1 MKPKHIVN
9 DTDRFSFPAFYLYV
23 LRSPQ
28 VHAKW
33 VIDTDA
39 FNEWMNEEDYEVDEN
54 KKPVSFRQRIFPGEE
69 VVRDQKTPALKKY
82 IWCTFTQISVV
93 AKPEPLRSR
102 QGLFRHCLCVC
113 QSSSKALPRC
123 LTLTYLTHPPKCPL
137 SFPLPLVCKTVSF
150 SHSLALSL
158 ILHPS
163 MVLISLPVH
172 PIARTASPWLPAR
185 RGDAPHPHPAPLQS
199 PAKRARKGNYLVGV

>member
-1 MKPKHIVN
+1 MDGDVEDPPNSEKPWRVRGSGNVLICILIPIFKINTFQKPYNMKPKHIVN

-23 LRSPQ
+23 LRSLQ

-93 AKPEPLRSR
+93 L
-102 QGLFRHCLCVC
+102 
-113 QSSSKALPRC
+113 
-123 LTLTYLTHPPKCPL
+123 L
-137 SFPLPLVCKTVSF
+137 SQNL
-150 SHSLALSL
+150 
-158 ILHPS
+158 
-163 MVLISLPVH
+163 
-172 PIARTASPWLPAR
+172 
-185 RGDAPHPHPAPLQS
+185 
-199 PAKRARKGNYLVGV
+199 